1 MTELAQRTDR
11 DVIVVP
17 LAYTP
22 EDAARAVGRSRTR
35 IFKALRD
42 KELTGKK
49 DGRATLI
56 EASELIRW
64 VQSLP
69 PPIGRPQAVGGLLP
83 DGEPNGA

>member
-1 MTELAQRTDR
+1 MTELAKSSTDQ
-11 DVIVVP
+11 DAKAIVP

-42 KELTGKK
+42 RELTGKK

-56 EASELIRW
+56 ETSELIRW
-64 VQSLP
+64 VQNLP
-69 PPIGRPQAVGGLLP
+69 SIGRPPQEQVTV
-83 DGEPNGA
+83 